1 MHEDGQPTGAEYWR
15 TVIPD
20 NKDLKVQILKE
31 LHCVPYSGHP
41 GFART
46 LEVTKQSF
54 YWKHMS
60 ADVRDFVV
68 NCPVCQTEKGSHLK
82 PAGQLMPLKLP
93 TRKWDHV
100 ALDFVTGMPVEDGMD
115 TICTV
120 VDKATKMC
128 HFIPCSES
136 ITAKETAKLYWN
148 HVGRLHGIPSVLI
161 SDRDPRFTSRFW
173 KELWRLLGTDLR
185 MGSGFHPQSS
195 GQVERFNQLLEQTL
209 RCVVHQYGERRRWT
223 EMLPIIEFAVN
234 NTPNRTTGYSAFYL
248 NYGFH
253 PLSPAQMLGN
263 RNETNN
269 EAVQQFTLRLQNDF
283 QVALQHLHKAG
294 EAMKK
299 SADRHRRQEEQYSP
313 GDFVLLSTRHLRFKN
328 CPAKLQRRFVGPFKI
343 EEKISRVA
351 YRLQL
356 PAEWKIHPVFHSSLL
371 KRWQASHWS
380 CPVDTPAPE
389 VEVEGEPQYMVEKI
403 LRWRRVKQ
411 GRRSTREFLVTWT
424 GYPVDEAEWIPEHNF
439 RDRAELEDQLA
450 QDQPTEDTGSSS
462 R

>member
-1 MHEDGQPTGAEYWR
+1 
-15 TVIPD
+15 
-20 NKDLKVQILKE
+20 
-31 LHCVPYSGHP
+31 
-41 GFART
+41 
-46 LEVTKQSF
+46 
-54 YWKHMS
+54 
-60 ADVRDFVV
+60 
-68 NCPVCQTEKGSHLK
+68 
-82 PAGQLMPLKLP
+82 
-93 TRKWDHV
+93 
-100 ALDFVTGMPVEDGMD
+100 
-115 TICTV
+115 
-120 VDKATKMC
+120 
-128 HFIPCSES
+128 
-136 ITAKETAKLYWN
+136 
-148 HVGRLHGIPSVLI
+148 
-161 SDRDPRFTSRFW
+161 
-173 KELWRLLGTDLR
+173 
-185 MGSGFHPQSS
+185 
-195 GQVERFNQLLEQTL
+195 
-209 RCVVHQYGERRRWT
+209 
-223 EMLPIIEFAVN
+223 MLPIIEFAVN

-283 QVALQHLHKAG
+283 QVALQHLHTAG

-299 SADRHRRQEEQYSP
+299 SADRHRRQEDQYSP

-328 CPAKLQRRFVGPFKI
+328 CPAKLQRRFVGPFKV
-343 EEKISRVA
+343 EEQISRVA

-371 KRWQASHWS
+371 KRWQESHWS

-389 VEVEGEPQYMVEKI
+389 VEVEGEPQYLVEKI

-424 GYPVDEAEWIPEHNF
+424 GYPVDEAEWIPEQNF

-462 R
+462 S